1 MGSTHHDAEGNSAK
15 MSTDGPQNDH
25 KNASV
30 DEAGIAVTSEYDAD
44 GEIKQD
50 GVRRTEAITSVWDR
64 KTLVLVFVT

>member
-1 MGSTHHDAEGNSAK
+1 MGDTHHDAEGNSAK
-15 MSTDGPQNDH
+15 LSSDGPQDD
-25 KNASV
+25 KKIAQV
-30 DEAGIAVTSEYDAD
+30 DEAGVTVPSEFDAD